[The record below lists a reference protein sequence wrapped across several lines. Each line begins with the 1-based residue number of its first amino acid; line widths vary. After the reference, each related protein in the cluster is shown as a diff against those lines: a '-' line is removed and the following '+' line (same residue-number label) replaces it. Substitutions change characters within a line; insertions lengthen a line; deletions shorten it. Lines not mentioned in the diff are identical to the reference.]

1 MCLFL
6 DAFKYILYW
15 DTFQKKKKKQPTF
28 CVCMSTWRQSSLNF
42 HLPSHFFHSVTP
54 NLSFT
59 GFNLHQL
66 FSNLNA
72 PLKTIAG
79 KARL

>member
-1 MCLFL
+1 MHSSIF
-6 DAFKYILYW
+6 YIGTLS
-15 DTFQKKKKKQPTF
+15 KKKKKT
-28 CVCMSTWRQSSLNF
+28 TNF
-42 HLPSHFFHSVTP
+42 LCLYVNVEAELSQLHLPSHFFHSVTP